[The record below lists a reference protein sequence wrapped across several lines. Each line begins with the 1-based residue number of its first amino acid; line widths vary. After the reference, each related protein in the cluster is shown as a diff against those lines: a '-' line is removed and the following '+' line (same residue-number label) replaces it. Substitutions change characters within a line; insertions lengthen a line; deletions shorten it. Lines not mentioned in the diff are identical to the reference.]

1 MSDIRPRYR
10 ADCEPRPCPWCG
22 QKTGMRLEGL
32 TEDGSVV
39 VCLECRQR
47 VNYYNHG
54 MSGPAGWHWACAK
67 PGDPS
72 PPLDLSHMRALNS
85 CRPCPW
91 ISCRHHLYLE
101 VHPDTGALKI
111 NFKGIDPDQ
120 LEESCAAD
128 IADRGG
134 MTLKEVGD
142 MIRLTRERIRQV
154 EVSGIKKLKN
164 AEYVREASDFGPNP
178 GRR

>member
-1 MSDIRPRYR
+1 
-10 ADCEPRPCPWCG
+10 
-22 QKTGMRLEGL
+22 MRLENL
-32 TEDGSVV
+32 SESGSVIT
-39 VCLECRQR
+39 CMECKQL
-47 VNYYNHG
+47 VKYYNHG
-54 MSGPAGWHWACAK
+54 MSGLIGWYWACAK
-67 PGDPS
+67 PGDFLPE
-72 PPLDLSHMRALNS
+72 LDLGHMRALNS

-120 LEESCAAD
+120 MEESCSAD

-134 MTLKEVGD
+134 LTLKEVCD

-154 EVSGIKKLKN
+154 EVSGIKKIQRS
-164 AEYVREASDFGPNP
+164 AYVVESSDFVTP
-178 GRR
+178 GWRR